1 MPLPIRP
8 GTLDR
13 CWFMTKFIDASRRFK
28 QSETGASLAEY
39 GVLFM
44 LILIGCL
51 AGMAYF
57 GSSISGFFN
66 FVGNTL

>member
-1 MPLPIRP
+1 MKQFISTCR
-8 GTLDR
+8 
-13 CWFMTKFIDASRRFK
+13 KFAL
-28 QSETGASLAEY
+28 SETGASMVEY

-57 GSSISGFFN
+57 GASISGFFN
-66 FVGNTL
+66 YVGNTL

>member
-1 MPLPIRP
+1 MAVGT

-13 CWFMTKFIDASRRFK
+13 WWFMKRFIHACRRFK
-28 QSETGASLAEY
+28 RSQTGASLAEY

-57 GSSISGFFN
+57 GASISGFFN